1 MDLSVYLVTDSTPA
15 ILGDRD
21 LCKVVQDAIEGGV
34 TVVQYRD
41 KHSDTGVMIDTA
53 KRLHDITKK
62 YNVPLIIN
70 DRVDVALAVGAEG
83 VHLGQDDMKITQAK
97 KLLPPN
103 TYIGVSVRSNEEAFR
118 AVQDGADYVGIG
130 TVFATPTKTDTKSI
144 IGTAGTR
151 DILAFLSTMPRKV
164 GAVAI
169 GGINLTNVQRVI
181 YQSQA
186 PLKSLDG
193 AAIVSAI
200 MAAESPRE
208 AAAAFCRLVK
218 QIPAS
223 ATIPVPPRDNEVTRL
238 LDQVP
243 HIVSLVATKRPLCHN
258 MINYVVANFAANVA
272 IAIGASPIM
281 SGYGPEAVDLAK
293 NGGSLLINMGTLNN
307 ESVDNYLQALRAYNA
322 EGNPVVFDP
331 VGAGATDIRRK
342 ATKQLL
348 AGGYFDLIKGNES
361 ELIQV
366 YGKARGHQ
374 IGVDSGPSTLSAE
387 EKAKLVKD
395 LARRERNIVL
405 LTGSVDYL
413 SDGERTL
420 AIGNGHQ
427 FLSHI
432 TGTGCII
439 GTMAAS
445 FLAVHRSD
453 KLLAVLSGLLLLE
466 IAAER
471 VAVKDGIHGPGT
483 FLPAVIDELFAL
495 RQWAVNWTSSDAA
508 AGIGAGAKTSNGD
521 ASAVGENIFRKM
533 AKVHLINM

>member
-21 LCKVVQDAIEGGV
+21 LCEVVRDAIEGGV

-41 KHSDTGVMIDTA
+41 KHNDTGVLVDTA
-53 KRLHDITKK
+53 RKLHEITKK

-70 DRVDVALAVGAEG
+70 DRVDVAMAVGAEG
-83 VHLGQDDMKITQAK
+83 VHLGQNDMKISEAK
-97 KLLPPN
+97 KLLPAN
-103 TYIGVSVRSNEEAFR
+103 TYIGATVCSNEEALR
-118 AVQDGADYVGIG
+118 AVQDGADYLGIG
-130 TVFATPTKTDTKSI
+130 TVYATPTKTDTKSI

-151 DILAFLSTMPRKV
+151 EILAFLSTIPKKV
-164 GAVAI
+164 GTVAI
-169 GGINLTNVQRVI
+169 GGINLSNVQRVI

-200 MAAESPRE
+200 MAAKAPKE
-208 AAAAFCRLVK
+208 AAASFSKLVK
-218 QIPAS
+218 EIPAL
-223 ATIPVPPRDNEVTRL
+223 ATIPTPPRQNEVTML
-238 LDQVP
+238 LDKVP
-243 HIVSLVATKRPLCHN
+243 DIISTVATKRPLCHN
-258 MINYVVANFAANVA
+258 MINFVVANFAANVA

-293 NGGSLLINMGTLNN
+293 NGGSLLINMGTLND
-307 ESVDNYLQALRAYNA
+307 ESVDNYLQAIRAYNI

-331 VGAGATDIRRK
+331 VGAGATDVRRK
-342 ATKQLL
+342 AAKQLL

-366 YGKARGHQ
+366 YGKVPGRQ
-374 IGVDSGPSTLSAE
+374 VGVDSGPSTLNSK

-395 LARRERNIVL
+395 LARRERNVIL
-405 LTGSVDYL
+405 LTGRVDYL
-413 SDGERTL
+413 SDGERTI
-420 AIGNGHQ
+420 AVGNGHEL
-427 FLSHI
+427 LSCI

-445 FLAVHRSD
+445 FLAVHRCD
-453 KLLAVLSGLLLLE
+453 KLHAVLSSLLLLE

-471 VAVKDGIHGPGT
+471 AAVKDGVNGPGT
-483 FLPAVIDELFAL
+483 FLPAFIDELYAL
-495 RQWAVNWTSSDAA
+495 RKWAVGWKNDGA
-508 AGIGAGAKTSNGD
+508 IAGADANGAPTGD
-521 ASAVGENIFRKM
+521 TAVGVGDNIFRKM
-533 AKVHLINM
+533 AKVHLIQI